1 MTGFEQVIGQQEA
14 QQRLLQLVDEQR
26 LPHAIMLCGPMGCG
40 KMALA
45 MAFAAHL
52 LRRNAND
59 AAMLAKWEHPYL
71 H

>member
-45 MAFAAHL
+45 MAFAIFPQHIT
-52 LRRNAND
+52 ANIFTGN
-59 AAMLAKWEHPYL
+59 
-71 H
+71 

>member
-40 KMALA
+40 
-45 MAFAAHL
+45 
-52 LRRNAND
+52 
-59 AAMLAKWEHPYL
+59 
-71 H
+71 

>member
-45 MAFAAHL
+45 MAFA
-52 LRRNAND
+52 RNSTSSYTPTCTLPFLPSNCP
-59 AAMLAKWEHPYL
+59 L
-71 H
+71 